1 MGYRLHIFLL
11 RNYLPRMFSVC
22 MCAGLQVS
30 VSVLL
35 FLFVNPVPPPS
46 TPLSC
51 NVPSQ
56 VNLKLSDCMK

>member
-35 FLFVNPVPPPS
+35 FLFANPVPLDS
-46 TPLSC
+46 SFL
-51 NVPSQ
+51 
-56 VNLKLSDCMK
+56 

>member
-35 FLFVNPVPPPS
+35 FLFANPVPPRLLFPVMS
-46 TPLSC
+46 RLRLT
-51 NVPSQ
+51 
-56 VNLKLSDCMK
+56 